1 MTRRH
6 WAIGVLAV
14 WLLSL
19 GWLVKR
25 EVFRST
31 GARLADAA
39 LSVPPGA
46 MFYRLDLGAQQVGF
60 VSSTLDT
67 LTDSIRVEDDFV
79 LDVAAVGKLRRT
91 TARSVALLSR
101 TLRLQRVDIT
111 FDGDLGQ
118 FVAHARVLGDSLL
131 RVSIVS
137 DRDSQVTRIP
147 LTGPITLPSLLP
159 LRLAF
164 GGELQRGQSYT
175 ARLFDPLLLATRDV
189 TVRVVAE
196 STLVVADSAGLD
208 STTMVWGPEHFDTV
222 RAFRIDHEANGV
234 RVSNWIDAQ
243 GRVVLSS
250 GPVGFAMERSAFEI
264 AYENFRRRD
273 TARVAR
279 TSAAPDPGD
288 VVPVTALAAGV
299 RESPPADG
307 GAGGLARFRVRV
319 SGVDL
324 TGFDRL
330 LAGPRQH
337 LAGDTLQITRE
348 TALQTHATPYDLPAR
363 DSALARW
370 LQPEPLVQSWDP
382 RIAAQAR
389 LVVSSGSGRDRANP
403 ARAAELLTRWVHA
416 NVRREVATTVPSAE
430 QVLEQRRGDCN
441 EFATLYVALARS
453 AGLPARTVS
462 GLLYLNGRFYYH
474 AWSEVYLGD
483 WVAVDP
489 MFDQYPADAAHVRF
503 AIGGLARQVELLP
516 LLGRLKLE
524 VL

>member
-6 WAIGVLAV
+6 WAIGILAV
-14 WLLSL
+14 WLLSI

-25 EVFRST
+25 ELFRST

-39 LSVPPGA
+39 LSVPPGS
-46 MFYRLDLGAQQVGF
+46 MFYRLD
-60 VSSTLDT
+60 TLA
-67 LTDSIRVEDDFV
+67 DSIRVEDVFV

-91 TARSVALLSR
+91 TARSVAFLSR
-101 TLRLQRVDIT
+101 TLRLQRVDVT
-111 FDGDLGQ
+111 FDGDLGT
-118 FVAHARVLGDSLL
+118 FAAHGRVMGDTLL

-137 DRDSQVTRIP
+137 DNDSQVTRIP
-147 LTGPITLPSLLP
+147 LTGPITLPTLLP

-164 GGELQRGQSYT
+164 GGELRRGRTYT

-189 TVRVVAE
+189 TVHVVAE
-196 STLVVADSAGLD
+196 STLVVADSADLD

-222 RAFRIDHEANGV
+222 RAFRIDHEAHGV

-243 GRVVLSS
+243 GRVVLASS
-250 GPVGFAMERSAFEI
+250 PVGFETERSAFEI

-279 TSAAPDPGD
+279 NSANPDPGD

-299 RESPPADG
+299 RESPPEP
-307 GAGGLARFRVRV
+307 GLARFRVRL

-324 TGFDRL
+324 AGFDQL
-330 LAGPRQH
+330 LGGPRQR
-337 LAGDTLQITRE
+337 LTGDTLEVVRE
-348 TALQTHATPYDLPAR
+348 NAFQAHAARYGLPSR

-370 LQPEPLVQSWDP
+370 LQPEPLIQSWDP

-389 LVVSSGSGRDRANP
+389 LVVGTRDKSP
-403 ARAAELLTRWVHA
+403 ARAAELLTHWVHA
-416 NVRREVATTVPSAE
+416 NLRRQLATTVPSAE
-430 QVLEQRRGDCN
+430 KVLETRRGDCN
-441 EFATLYVALARS
+441 EFATLYVAMARS

-462 GLLYLNGRFYYH
+462 GLLYVNGRFYYH
-474 AWSEVYLGD
+474 AWPEVYLGD

-489 MFDQYPADAAHVRF
+489 TFDQFPADAAHLRF
-503 AIGGLARQVELLP
+503 AIGGLARQVELFP
-516 LLGRLKLE
+516 LVGRLTLE